1 MARRLGH
8 VTINADEL
16 VVDEHIS
23 FATNSPVILEQ
34 SYEVL
39 DDVVRILKQHPE
51 IVAVHV
57 HGYTDVRGSTTRNLT
72 LSKLRAEAVIAF
84 LREKGVDQALEATG
98 HGETSPVCDE
108 DTDSCHTRN
117 RRVAFKIVL
126 RQP

>member
-1 MARRLGH
+1 VA
-8 VTINADEL
+8 IKADEL
-16 VVDEHIS
+16 IVDEHIS

-39 DDVVRILKQHPE
+39 DDVVKTLKRHPE

-57 HGYTDVRGSTTRNLT
+57 HGYTDVRGSTARNLT
-72 LSKLRAEAVIAF
+72 LSKLRAESVIAF
-84 LREKGVDQALEATG
+84 LREKGVEQALQATG
-98 HGETSPVCDE
+98 HGETSVVCTE
-108 DTDSCHTRN
+108 DTDSCHTKN